1 MTRKLLLIGNTNG
14 LGGVKVD
21 IENYKN
27 FFKSLPGGQW
37 EDSEIEIQLNP
48 SKLLLD
54 ITILSLKA
62 TKPDFL
68 VIVFSGHGGQER
80 ELLLELNASHE
91 CIEESRLQFISQ
103 RQINIYDCCR
113 CVSEPLVERKLFEQ
127 KSKFFSQKD
136 ESLKEKYNK
145 RIMQAIPQQISLYS
159 CAIGEG
165 SNDTAKG
172 GLYTIA
178 LLDSA
183 TSLSSLTEY
192 KLVGDTHSQAA
203 EATTTATRSYPKDR
217 QQHPEAVIP
226 KCLSSQQLIFSINPH
241 Y

>member
-1 MTRKLLLIGNTNG
+1 MKRKLLLIGNTNG

-37 EDSEIEIQLNP
+37 EDSEIEIELNP
-48 SKLLLD
+48 SRISLEL
-54 ITILSLKA
+54 TILSLKV

-68 VIVFSGHGGQER
+68 VVVFSGHGGQER
-80 ELLLELNASHE
+80 ELVLELNASHE
-91 CIEESRLQFISQ
+91 CIEESRLQFIAQ

-113 CVSEPLVERKLFEQ
+113 CVSEPLVERKQFEQ
-127 KSKFFSQKD
+127 KSKFFSHKD

-145 RIMQAIPQQISLYS
+145 RIMQALPQQISLYS

-165 SNDTAKG
+165 SNDTVKG

-183 TSLSSLTEY
+183 TSLSSMTEY
-192 KLVGDTHSQAA
+192 KLVGNTHFEAA
-203 EATTTATRSYPKDR
+203 EATTIATKHYPQDR
-217 QQHPEAVIP
+217 QQHPEAVLP

>member
-1 MTRKLLLIGNTNG
+1 ML
-14 LGGVKVD
+14 
-21 IENYKN
+21 
-27 FFKSLPGGQW
+27 
-37 EDSEIEIQLNP
+37 EI
-48 SKLLLD
+48 
-54 ITILSLKA
+54 
-62 TKPDFL
+62 
-68 VIVFSGHGGQER
+68 
-80 ELLLELNASHE
+80 NASNE

-136 ESLKEKYNK
+136 ESLKEKYNQ

-178 LLDSA
+178 LLNSA
-183 TSLSSLTEY
+183 ASFSSSTEY
-192 KLVGDTHSQAA
+192 KLVGNTHSEAA
-203 EATTTATRSYPKDR
+203 EATTNSTRQYPRDR
-217 QQHPEAVIP
+217 QQHPEAVLP
-226 KCLSSQQLIFSINPH
+226 RCLSAQQLIFSINPH